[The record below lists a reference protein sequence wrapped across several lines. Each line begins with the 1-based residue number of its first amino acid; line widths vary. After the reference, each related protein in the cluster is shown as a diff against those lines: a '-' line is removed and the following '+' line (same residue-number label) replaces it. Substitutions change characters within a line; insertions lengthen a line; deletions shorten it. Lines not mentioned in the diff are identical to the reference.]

1 MKEER
6 YEEEPKSQIEEYGE
20 HYSPQE
26 LFFKLARVAK
36 NAGIKIVY
44 YVLILYYSLMYGNLT
59 VKEKSIIIGA
69 LGYFILP
76 IDLIPDLLPLG
87 YSDDLSLIVF
97 VVTKMKK
104 SFTEEIRTMALNK
117 LKRYFDNIDEDAIS
131 LK

>member
-1 MKEER
+1 MENEMFNKDKR
-6 YEEEPKSQIEEYGE
+6 SQIEEYGE

-36 NAGIKIVY
+36 NAGVKIVY
-44 YVLILYYSLMYGNLT
+44 CVLILYYALMYGDLT
-59 VKEKSIIIGA
+59 VKEKSVIIGV

-87 YSDDLSLIVF
+87 YTDDLSLIIF

-104 SFTEEIRTMALNK
+104 SFTEDIRKMAVDR
-117 LKRYFDNIDEDAIS
+117 LKKYFDNIDEES
-131 LK
+131 LTL

>member
-1 MKEER
+1 MENEMFEKDKR
-6 YEEEPKSQIEEYGE
+6 SQIEEYGE

-36 NAGIKIVY
+36 NAGVKIVY
-44 YVLILYYSLMYGNLT
+44 CVLILYYALMYGDLT
-59 VKEKSIIIGA
+59 VKEKSVIIGV

-87 YSDDLSLIVF
+87 YTDDLSLIIF

-104 SFTEEIRTMALNK
+104 SFTEDIRKMAVDR
-117 LKRYFDNIDEDAIS
+117 LKKYFDNIDEEN
-131 LK
+131 LTL

>member
-1 MKEER
+1 MENDLENKDK
-6 YEEEPKSQIEEYGE
+6 KSQIEAYGE

-44 YVLILYYSLMYGNLT
+44 YVLLLYYALMEGDLSM
-59 VKEKSIIIGA
+59 KEKSIIIGA

-87 YSDDLSLIVF
+87 YTDDLSLIIF
-97 VVTKMKK
+97 VVTKLRK
-104 SFTEEIRTMALNK
+104 SFTPEIQKMAIEK
-117 LKRYFDNIDEDAIS
+117 LKKYFDEIDEESI
-131 LK
+131 KM

>member
-1 MKEER
+1 MENEMFEKDKR
-6 YEEEPKSQIEEYGE
+6 SQIEEYGE

-36 NAGIKIVY
+36 NAGVKIVY
-44 YVLILYYSLMYGNLT
+44 CVLILYYALMYGDLT
-59 VKEKSIIIGA
+59 VKEKSVIIGV

-87 YSDDLSLIVF
+87 YTDDLSLIIF

-104 SFTEEIRTMALNK
+104 SFTEDIRKMAVDR
-117 LKRYFDNIDEDAIS
+117 LKKYFDNIDEES
-131 LK
+131 LTL

>member
-1 MKEER
+1 MENEMFNKDKR
-6 YEEEPKSQIEEYGE
+6 SQIEEYGE

-36 NAGIKIVY
+36 NAGVKIVY
-44 YVLILYYSLMYGNLT
+44 CVLILYYALMYGDLT
-59 VKEKSIIIGA
+59 VKEKSVIIGA

-87 YSDDLSLIVF
+87 YTDDLSLIIF

-104 SFTEEIRTMALNK
+104 SFTEDIRKMAVDR
-117 LKRYFDNIDEDAIS
+117 LKKYFDNIDEES
-131 LK
+131 LTL

>member
-1 MKEER
+1 MENEMFEKDKR
-6 YEEEPKSQIEEYGE
+6 SQIEEYGE

-36 NAGIKIVY
+36 NAGVKIVY
-44 YVLILYYSLMYGNLT
+44 CVLILYYALMYGDLT
-59 VKEKSIIIGA
+59 VKEKSVIIGA

-87 YSDDLSLIVF
+87 YTDDLSLIIF

-104 SFTEEIRTMALNK
+104 SFTEDIRKMAVDR
-117 LKRYFDNIDEDAIS
+117 LKKYFDNIDEES
-131 LK
+131 LTL

>member
-1 MKEER
+1 MENDGDKN
-6 YEEEPKSQIEEYGE
+6 QIEAYGE

-44 YVLILYYSLMYGNLT
+44 YVLTLYHALMYGDLT
-59 VKEKSIIIGA
+59 VREKSIIIGA

-87 YSDDLSLIVF
+87 YTDDLSLLVF

-104 SFTEEIRTMALNK
+104 AFTEEIRKMAKEK
-117 LKRYFDNIDEDAIS
+117 LKRYFDDIDEESTKI
-131 LK
+131 